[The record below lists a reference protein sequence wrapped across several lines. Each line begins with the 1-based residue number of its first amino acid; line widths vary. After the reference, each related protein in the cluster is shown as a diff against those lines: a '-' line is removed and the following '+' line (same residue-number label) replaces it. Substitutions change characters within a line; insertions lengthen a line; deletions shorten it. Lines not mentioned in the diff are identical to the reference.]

1 MLFRSGATTTGVAG
15 HCAAAWGTTMK
26 ADSDLLVMVWKEV
39 QAISQR
45 LDRIEAELA
54 YRTDMRQVRTD
65 NIIKVL
71 AEKVGKETGL

>member
-1 MLFRSGATTTGVAG
+1 MIT
-15 HCAAAWGTTMK
+15 
-26 ADSDLLVMVWKEV
+26 DSDLLVMIWKEA

-71 AEKVGKETGL
+71 ADKVGKETGL

>member
-1 MLFRSGATTTGVAG
+1 
-15 HCAAAWGTTMK
+15 MK
-26 ADSDLLVMVWKEV
+26 ADSDLLVMIWKEA

-45 LDRIEAELA
+45 LDRVEAELA
-54 YRTDMRQVRTD
+54 YRTDMRLIRTD

>member
-1 MLFRSGATTTGVAG
+1 MIT
-15 HCAAAWGTTMK
+15 
-26 ADSDLLVMVWKEV
+26 DSDLLVMIWKEA

-65 NIIKVL
+65 NIIKDL
-71 AEKVGKETGL
+71 ADKMGKETGL

>member
-1 MLFRSGATTTGVAG
+1 MIT
-15 HCAAAWGTTMK
+15 
-26 ADSDLLVMVWKEV
+26 DSDLLVMVWKEV

-71 AEKVGKETGL
+71 ADKVGKETGL